1 MASLTPGVLLKLLQS
16 MNSDVKVRG
25 EYRSVLLQVI
35 SIVPALTGSELWPNQ
50 GFFIKVSDSSHST
63 YVSLSKQDNEL
74 ILNNKLQLGQYLYVD
89 KMESGTPV
97 PILVGVRPVPGRHPF
112 EGNPKDLMQMLEQS
126 EGPVQSEGEGVNGS
140 SRSSVDLMEAKENPS
155 PRQKIVIKEEKAAV
169 ASRYM
174 QGVLTS
180 NSKVNGADNNGGS
193 KGNDLEN
200 GGGASTKKI
209 GSMKAKQEARD
220 QVLSV
225 IPTHNGREV
234 IAPKQEVAQPSIQEI
249 NVTPSKNTSSTKRSS
264 AKQENLN
271 SNLLFRSKDKS
282 YTTETISWCSLPP
295 NLLKPGKEMLRR
307 KHLASQV
314 AIEAQ
319 KEASSAANLVKCL
332 SMFANLCSTA
342 ASENPHLTMN
352 KFFALQQLMDQP
364 NPASPLKYKSLQ
376 PCKNLS
382 PAEPDKPCKKTGFMA
397 GTSSKS
403 PKQAATKLNE
413 TQRLEWAKGD
423 GLKETK
429 EMREILSNET
439 RSWFL
444 KFLEKTLDSR
454 FSMGSREK
462 KGKDSKEIAGR
473 HVEEANNIALTLSH
487 LKQANEWLEK
497 LRSKLGPESEGLVE
511 TIDGLKKKVY
521 SCLLVHVDSA
531 ASALEN
537 RA

>member
-16 MNSDVKVRG
+16 RNSDVKVRG

-74 ILNNKLQLGQYLYVD
+74 ILNNKLQLGQYFYVD

-97 PILVGVRPVPGRHPF
+97 PVLVGVRPIPGRHPF
-112 EGNPKDLMQMLEQS
+112 EGNPKDLMQMLDQT
-126 EGPVQSEGEGVNGS
+126 EGPLQSEGEGVNYPS
-140 SRSSVDLMEAKENPS
+140 KSMDLMEAKENPS

-193 KGNDLEN
+193 RGNDLEN
-200 GGGASTKKI
+200 GGGASTKKV
-209 GSMKAKQEARD
+209 GSTKAKQEVKD
-220 QVLSV
+220 QVISV
-225 IPTHNGREV
+225 TPTHNRLE
-234 IAPKQEVAQPSIQEI
+234 ATSPKQEVAKPSIQEI
-249 NVTPSKNTSSTKRSS
+249 DLTPSKSTASTKRSS
-264 AKQENLN
+264 YKQENLN
-271 SNLLFRSKDKS
+271 HNLLSRSKDKS
-282 YTTETISWCSLPP
+282 YMTETISWSYLPP
-295 NLLKPGKEMLRR
+295 NLLKPGKEMLKR

-314 AIEAQ
+314 AVEAQ

-332 SMFANLCSTA
+332 SMFANLCSSA

-352 KFFALQQLMDQP
+352 KFFSLQQLMDQP
-364 NPASPLKYKSLQ
+364 NLTSPLKDKSLQ
-376 PCKNLS
+376 SCKNLS
-382 PAEPDKPCKKTGFMA
+382 SAEPGKPGKKTGFLA

-403 PKQAATKLNE
+403 LKQAASKLNE
-413 TQRLEWAKGD
+413 TDKLEWAKGD
-423 GLKETK
+423 GLKEVK
-429 EMREILSNET
+429 DIREILSNET

-444 KFLEKTLDSR
+444 KFLEKTLDSG
-454 FSMGSREK
+454 FSMGSQEK

-473 HVEEANNIALTLSH
+473 HVEEANHIALTLSH
-487 LKQANEWLEK
+487 LKRANEWLDK
-497 LRSKLGPESEGLVE
+497 LRINFSPESEGLAE
-511 TIDGLKKKVY
+511 TIERLKQKVY